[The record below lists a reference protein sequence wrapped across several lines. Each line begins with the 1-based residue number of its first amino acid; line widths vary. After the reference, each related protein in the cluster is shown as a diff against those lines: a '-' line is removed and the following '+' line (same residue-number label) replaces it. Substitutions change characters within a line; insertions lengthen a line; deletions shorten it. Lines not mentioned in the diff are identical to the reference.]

1 MTRPA
6 IRLDKLR
13 DELRRMERG
22 RLLEFCERAIELI
35 PPAKLLGL
43 AGDFVEIWKLRGED
57 GGPRPLLEEVRLF
70 CEASLRGEYYE
81 DFDVDS
87 KNYMDQSRGTESFTA
102 ELNLLFGRCEQEAKK
117 DPLAPVRQ
125 AFEMLFRLLRHVD
138 EGNDDVVFFADEGG
152 VWALEIDWRSTLPAY
167 FRCLAET
174 ASPEAF
180 AREVELAI
188 KDFGGA
194 DRPLL
199 LEAAHRVASAKQ
211 RRALRAAAPGAGSRV
226 KRG

>member
-1 MTRPA
+1 MTRAA

-22 RLLEFCERAIELI
+22 RLLEFCEQAIEFL

-70 CEASLRGEYYE
+70 CQASLRGKYYE
-81 DFDVDS
+81 DFDVNS
-87 KNYMDQSRGTESFTA
+87 KNYMDESRGTETFTA
-102 ELNLLFGRCEQEAKK
+102 ELNLLFRRCEQEAKK
-117 DPLAPVRQ
+117 GPRAPVRE
-125 AFEMLFRLLRHVD
+125 AFEMLFRLLRHID
-138 EGNDDVVFFADEGG
+138 EAHDDVVFFADEGG
-152 VWALEIDWRSTLPAY
+152 VWALRINWRSTLPVY

-174 ASPEAF
+174 ASPKEF
-180 AREVELAI
+180 AREVERAI
-188 KDFGGA
+188 KDFDDL
-194 DRPLL
+194 DRPRL
-199 LEAAHRVASAKQ
+199 LEAAHRVAHAEQ
-211 RRALRAAAPGAGSRV
+211 RRALRPAASGAGSRV